1 MGQEQGAFIVGKI
14 VTVTVARPFETMTF
28 WQTSRN
34 ITFA

>member
-28 WQTSRN
+28 CKHLE
-34 ITFA
+34 I